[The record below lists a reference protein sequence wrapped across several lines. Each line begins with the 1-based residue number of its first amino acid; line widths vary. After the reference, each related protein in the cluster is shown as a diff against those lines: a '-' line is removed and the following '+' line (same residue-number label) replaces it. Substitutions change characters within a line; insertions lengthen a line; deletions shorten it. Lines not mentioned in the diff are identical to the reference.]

1 MNKVVKVHD
10 QTTPGQSGAPSDSA
24 MGALGEL
31 ICSLNPYTGV
41 TDQTTGQTTGKM
53 QVGMLPAAD
62 DPSAP
67 GFPVSGT
74 IGKIAIEIERNYGAP
89 WTFKG
94 QTLNVK
100 TAVRIPY
107 RFAVMDEDGNP
118 LYWQTEYLLIGYAGD
133 QGGG

>member
-1 MNKVVKVHD
+1 MNKVVKAHVK
-10 QTTPGQSGAPSDSA
+10 TTPDQSTAPSDIA

-53 QVGMLPAAD
+53 QVAMLPPAD

-67 GFPVSGT
+67 GLPVPGT
-74 IGKIAIEIERNYGAP
+74 IGKIAIEIERNYGAA

-94 QTLNVK
+94 QTLDVK

-133 QGGG
+133 QGG